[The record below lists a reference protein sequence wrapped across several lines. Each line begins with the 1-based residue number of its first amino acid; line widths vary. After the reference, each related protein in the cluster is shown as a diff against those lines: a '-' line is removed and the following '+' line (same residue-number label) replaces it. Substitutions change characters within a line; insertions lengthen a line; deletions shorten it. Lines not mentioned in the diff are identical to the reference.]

1 MLQPDEVTY
10 VSQLDMVRNGSKKPW
25 ALHLRQPLCDVA
37 DAQAKGR
44 VVSTL
49 EGGYDL
55 TALAASVAVHVD
67 VLMERG
73 A

>member
-37 DAQAKGR
+37 DALRTCRHGALSSTACGLT
-44 VVSTL
+44 VVIPTM
-49 EGGYDL
+49 GGP
-55 TALAASVAVHVD
+55 ACSKA
-67 VLMERG
+67 
-73 A
+73 